1 MFKKTER
8 YYAYN
13 TLGLVNQNTENY
25 RALKQAILARN
36 MDLFLSGLGLGTD
49 DFSQFL
55 LINGEVYSIWEIVQ
69 DIEKY
74 NEGSSNTPGYK
85 TKSNEPISISIQGNA
100 QLGKDV
106 DARREAKI
114 KDSYEA
120 RVNAFKENRYIEDPS
135 KMKVVG
141 YFYPNRFNK
150 LHNALT

>member
-1 MFKKTER
+1 MFEKSER

-13 TLGLVNQNTENY
+13 TLGLVNQNNENY

-36 MDLFLSGLGLGTD
+36 MDLFLSGLGFGTD
-49 DFSQFL
+49 DFSQYL
-55 LINGEVYSIWEIVQ
+55 LINGELYSIWEIVQ

-74 NEGSSNTPGYK
+74 NEGSSNTPGYM
-85 TKSNEPISISIQGNA
+85 TNSNEPVSISIQGNA

-106 DARREAKI
+106 DERRNAPVKS
-114 KDSYEA
+114 SYEA
-120 RVNAFKENRYIEDPS
+120 RVNALKENRYIEDPS

-141 YFYPNRFNK
+141 HFYPKRFNK